1 MEQQLTRIAVKIGSN
16 VLTRRDG
23 TLDVTRM
30 SALVDQ
36 VAELHK
42 AGVEIILVSSGAVA
56 SGRSEIHPAKKLDS
70 VDQRQLFSAVGQA
83 KLINRY
89 YELFREHGIPVGQV
103 LTMKENFATRRHYLN
118 QKNCMTVM
126 LENGVIP
133 IVNENDTISVS
144 ELMFTDNDELS
155 GLIAS
160 MMDAQALIILSNIDG
175 IYNGSPADPASEV
188 IRKIEHGKDLS
199 SYIQTSKSSFG
210 RGGMLT
216 KTNIARKVADE
227 GITVIIA
234 NGKRDNI
241 LVDLLHQELPALFP
255 DVQSSALDSQL
266 TYTRFIPAPQPVSS
280 VKKWIAHSEGFAKGE
295 LHIDDCATKVLA
307 SDKAVSIL
315 PIGITDVRGEFEKDD
330 IVRIIDFEGNPI
342 GVGKANC
349 SSEQARE
356 AMGKH
361 GKKPVVHY
369 DYLYIE

>member
-1 MEQQLTRIAVKIGSN
+1 MEQQLTKIAVKIGSN

-160 MMDAQALIILSNIDG
+160 MMDAQVLIILSNIDG

-241 LVDLLHQELPALFP
+241 LVDLLHQELPSLFP

-266 TYTRFIPAPQPVSS
+266 TYTHFIPAPQPVSS

>member
-1 MEQQLTRIAVKIGSN
+1 MEQQFSRIAVKVGSN

-23 TLDVTRM
+23 ALDVTRM

-36 VAELHK
+36 IAELHK
-42 AGVEIILVSSGAVA
+42 TGVEIILVSSGAVA
-56 SGRSEIHPAKKLDS
+56 SGRSEVHSAKKLDS

-89 YELFREHGIPVGQV
+89 YELFREHGIAVGQV

-175 IYNGSPADPASEV
+175 IYNGSPADPTSEV
-188 IRKIEHGKDLS
+188 IREIGQGKDLS

-241 LVDLLHQELPALFP
+241 LVDLIQHPESTLC
-255 DVQSSALDSQL
+255 
-266 TYTRFIPAPQPVSS
+266 TRFIPSAEPVSS
-280 VKKWIAHSEGFAKGE
+280 IKKWIAHSEGFAKGE
-295 LHIDDCATKVLA
+295 LHINYCATELLF

-315 PIGITDVRGEFEKDD
+315 PVGITDVIGEFEKDD
-330 IVRIIDFEGNPI
+330 IVRIVDFGGKPI

-349 SSEQARE
+349 DSTQARE

-361 GKKPVVHY
+361 GKK
-369 DYLYIE
+369 

>member
-1 MEQQLTRIAVKIGSN
+1 MKQEFTRIAVKVGSN

-36 VAELHK
+36 IAELHK
-42 AGVEIILVSSGAVA
+42 SGVEIILISSGAVA
-56 SGRSEIHPAKKLDS
+56 SGRSEVHPQKKLDS

-89 YELFREHGIPVGQV
+89 YELFREHNIPVGQV
-103 LTMKENFATRRHYLN
+103 LTTKESFGTRRHYLN

-126 LENGVIP
+126 LENNVIP

-160 MMDAQALIILSNIDG
+160 MMGAQALIILSNIDG
-175 IYNGSPADPASEV
+175 IYNGSPADPTSEV
-188 IRKIEHGKDLS
+188 IREIGQGKDLS

-241 LVDLLHQELPALFP
+241 LVDLIQHPESTLC
-255 DVQSSALDSQL
+255 
-266 TYTRFIPAPQPVSS
+266 TRFIPSAEPVSS

-295 LHIDDCATKVLA
+295 LHINYCATELLF

-315 PIGITDVRGEFEKDD
+315 PVGITDVIGEFEKDD
-330 IVRIIDFEGNPI
+330 IVRIVDFGGKPI

-349 SSEQARE
+349 DSTQARE

>member
-1 MEQQLTRIAVKIGSN
+1 MVQQFSRIAVKVGSN

-36 VAELHK
+36 IAELHK
-42 AGVEIILVSSGAVA
+42 TGVEIILVSSGAVA
-56 SGRSEIHPAKKLDS
+56 SGRSEVHSAKKLDS

-89 YELFREHGIPVGQV
+89 YELFREHGIAVGQV

-160 MMDAQALIILSNIDG
+160 MMGAQALIILSNIDG
-175 IYNGSPADPASEV
+175 IYNGSPADPTSEV
-188 IRKIEHGKDLS
+188 IREIGQGKDLS

-241 LVDLLHQELPALFP
+241 LVDLIQHPESTLC
-255 DVQSSALDSQL
+255 
-266 TYTRFIPAPQPVSS
+266 TRFIPSAEPVSS

-295 LHIDDCATKVLA
+295 LHINYCATELLF

-315 PIGITDVRGEFEKDD
+315 PVGITDVIGEFEKDD
-330 IVRIIDFEGNPI
+330 IVRIVDFGGKPI

-349 SSEQARE
+349 DSTQARE

-369 DYLYIE
+369 D

>member
-1 MEQQLTRIAVKIGSN
+1 MVQQFSRIAVKVGSN

-36 VAELHK
+36 IAELHK
-42 AGVEIILVSSGAVA
+42 TGVEIILVSSGAVA
-56 SGRSEIHPAKKLDS
+56 SGRSEVHSAKKLDS

-89 YELFREHGIPVGQV
+89 YELFREHGIAVGQV

-160 MMDAQALIILSNIDG
+160 MMGAQALIILSNIDG
-175 IYNGSPADPASEV
+175 IYNGSPADPTSEV
-188 IRKIEHGKDLS
+188 IREIGQGKDLS

-241 LVDLLHQELPALFP
+241 LVDLIQHPESTLC
-255 DVQSSALDSQL
+255 
-266 TYTRFIPAPQPVSS
+266 TRFIPSAEPVSS

-295 LHIDDCATKVLA
+295 LHINYCATELLF

-315 PIGITDVRGEFEKDD
+315 PVGITDVIGEFEKDD
-330 IVRIIDFEGNPI
+330 IVRIVDFGGKPI

-349 SSEQARE
+349 DSTQARE

>member
-1 MEQQLTRIAVKIGSN
+1 
-16 VLTRRDG
+16 
-23 TLDVTRM
+23 
-30 SALVDQ
+30 
-36 VAELHK
+36 
-42 AGVEIILVSSGAVA
+42 
-56 SGRSEIHPAKKLDS
+56 
-70 VDQRQLFSAVGQA
+70 
-83 KLINRY
+83 
-89 YELFREHGIPVGQV
+89 
-103 LTMKENFATRRHYLN
+103 
-118 QKNCMTVM
+118 M

-175 IYNGSPADPASEV
+175 IYNGSPSDPASTV
-188 IRKIEHGKDLS
+188 IREIEHGKDLS
-199 SYIQTSKSSFG
+199 NYIQATKSSFG

-241 LVDLLHQELPALFP
+241 LVDLLQQP
-255 DVQSSALDSQL
+255 DDTVC
-266 TYTRFIPAPQPVSS
+266 TRFIPSTEAVSS

-295 LHIDDCATKVLA
+295 IHINECATDIL
-307 SDKAVSIL
+307 SSEKAASIL
-315 PIGITDVRGEFEKDD
+315 PVGITHIEGEFEKDD
-330 IVRIIDFEGNPI
+330 IVRIMDFLGNQV

-349 SSEQARE
+349 DSAQARE

>member
-160 MMDAQALIILSNIDG
+160 MMDAQVLIILSNIDG
-175 IYNGSPADPASEV
+175 IYNDSPADPASEV

-241 LVDLLHQELPALFP
+241 LVDLLHQELPSLFP

-266 TYTRFIPAPQPVSS
+266 TYTHFIPAPQPVSS

>member
-1 MEQQLTRIAVKIGSN
+1 MEQQFSRIAVKVGSN

-23 TLDVTRM
+23 ALDVTRM

-36 VAELHK
+36 IAELHK
-42 AGVEIILVSSGAVA
+42 TGVEIILVSSGAVA
-56 SGRSEIHPAKKLDS
+56 SGRSEVHSAKKLDS

-89 YELFREHGIPVGQV
+89 YELFREHGIAVGQV

-175 IYNGSPADPASEV
+175 IYNGSPADPTSEV
-188 IRKIEHGKDLS
+188 IREIGQGKDLS

-241 LVDLLHQELPALFP
+241 LVDLIQHPESTLC
-255 DVQSSALDSQL
+255 
-266 TYTRFIPAPQPVSS
+266 TRFIPSAEPVSS
-280 VKKWIAHSEGFAKGE
+280 IKKWIAHSEGFAKGE
-295 LHIDDCATKVLA
+295 LHINYCATELLF

-315 PIGITDVRGEFEKDD
+315 PVGIIDVIGEFEKDD
-330 IVRIIDFEGNPI
+330 I
-342 GVGKANC
+342 C
-349 SSEQARE
+349 L
-356 AMGKH
+356 
-361 GKKPVVHY
+361 
-369 DYLYIE
+369 LYTSPSPRDA

>member
-160 MMDAQALIILSNIDG
+160 MMDAQVLIILSNIDG

-227 GITVIIA
+227 GIIVIIA

-241 LVDLLHQELPALFP
+241 LVDLLHQELPALFH
-255 DVQSSALDSQL
+255 DVQSSAFDSQL

>member
-160 MMDAQALIILSNIDG
+160 MMDAQVLIILSNIDG

-188 IRKIEHGKDLS
+188 IREIEHGKDLS

-241 LVDLLHQELPALFP
+241 LVDLLHQELPALSP

>member
-36 VAELHK
+36 IAGLHK

-56 SGRSEIHPAKKLDS
+56 SGRSEIHPTKKLDS

-103 LTMKENFATRRHYLN
+103 LTMKENFGTRRHYLN

-160 MMDAQALIILSNIDG
+160 MMDVQALIILSNIDG

-188 IRKIEHGKDLS
+188 IREIEHGKDLS

-241 LVDLLHQELPALFP
+241 LTDILRNEELRMKNEELK
-255 DVQSSALDSQL
+255 
-266 TYTRFIPAPQPVSS
+266 YTRFIPSPEPVSS

-295 LHIDDCATKVLA
+295 LHINECATKILA

-315 PIGITDVRGEFEKDD
+315 PIGITDVRGGFEKDD
-330 IVRIIDFEGNPI
+330 IVRIIDHTGNAV

-349 SSEQARE
+349 NSNKRVKPWGNMARN
-356 AMGKH
+356 
-361 GKKPVVHY
+361 P
-369 DYLYIE
+369 

>member
-1 MEQQLTRIAVKIGSN
+1 MEQEFTRIAVKVGSN
-16 VLTRRDG
+16 VLARRDG

-36 VAELHK
+36 IAELDK
-42 AGVEIILVSSGAVA
+42 SGVEIILISSGAVA
-56 SGRSEIHPAKKLDS
+56 SGRSEIHPQKKLDS

-103 LTMKENFATRRHYLN
+103 LTTKENFSTRRHYLN

-126 LENGVIP
+126 LE
-133 IVNENDTISVS
+133 NENDTISVS

-175 IYNGSPADPASEV
+175 IYNGSPADPESSV
-188 IRKIEHGKDLS
+188 IREIEHGKDLS
-199 SYIQTSKSSFG
+199 SYIQASKSSFG

-241 LVDLLHQELPALFP
+241 LVDLLQHPEE
-255 DVQSSALDSQL
+255 
-266 TYTRFIPAPQPVSS
+266 TICTRFIPSNEPVSS

-295 LHIDDCATKVLA
+295 IHINECATDILN
-307 SDKAVSIL
+307 SEKAASIL
-315 PIGITDVRGEFEKDD
+315 PIGITHIEGEFEKDE
-330 IVRIIDFEGNPI
+330 IVRIMDFQGNQV

-349 SSEQARE
+349 DSKQARE

>member
-1 MEQQLTRIAVKIGSN
+1 MEIDFNRIAVKVGSN

-36 VAELHK
+36 IAELHK
-42 AGVEIILVSSGAVA
+42 AGIEIILVSSGAVA
-56 SGRSEIHPAKKLDS
+56 SGRSEVHPTKKLDS

-103 LTMKENFATRRHYLN
+103 LTMKENFSTRRHYLN

-160 MMDAQALIILSNIDG
+160 MMDA
-175 IYNGSPADPASEV
+175 DPNSQV
-188 IRKIEHGKDLS
+188 IREIEQSKDLS

-241 LVDLLHQELPALFP
+241 LVKIMNNEELN
-255 DVQSSALDSQL
+255 
-266 TYTRFIPAPQPVSS
+266 YTRFIPSPEPVSS
-280 VKKWIAHSEGFAKGE
+280 IKKWIAHSEGFAKGE
-295 LHIDDCATKVLA
+295 LHINHCATELLF

-315 PIGITDVRGEFEKDD
+315 PVGITDVIGEFEKDD
-330 IVRIIDFEGNPI
+330 IVRIIDFGGKPI

-349 SSEQARE
+349 DSSQARE
-356 AMGKH
+356 TMGKH

>member
-1 MEQQLTRIAVKIGSN
+1 
-16 VLTRRDG
+16 
-23 TLDVTRM
+23 
-30 SALVDQ
+30 
-36 VAELHK
+36 
-42 AGVEIILVSSGAVA
+42 
-56 SGRSEIHPAKKLDS
+56 
-70 VDQRQLFSAVGQA
+70 
-83 KLINRY
+83 
-89 YELFREHGIPVGQV
+89 
-103 LTMKENFATRRHYLN
+103 
-118 QKNCMTVM
+118 MTVI
-126 LENGVIP
+126 LENGLSP
-133 IVNENDTISVS
+133 IVNENDTISVR
-144 ELMFTDNDELS
+144 ELMFTDNDDLS

-160 MMDAQALIILSNIDG
+160 MMDVQALIILSNIDG

-188 IRKIEHGKDLS
+188 IREIEHGKDLS

-241 LVDLLHQELPALFP
+241 LTDILRNEELRMKNEELK
-255 DVQSSALDSQL
+255 
-266 TYTRFIPAPQPVSS
+266 YTRFIPSPEPVSS

-295 LHIDDCATKVLA
+295 LHINECATKILA

-315 PIGITDVRGEFEKDD
+315 PIGITDVRGGFEKDD
-330 IVRIIDFEGNPI
+330 IVRIIDHTGNAV

-349 SSEQARE
+349 NSEQARE

>member
-1 MEQQLTRIAVKIGSN
+1 MEIDFNRIAVKIGSN

-36 VAELHK
+36 IAELHK
-42 AGVEIILVSSGAVA
+42 AGIEIILVSSGAVA
-56 SGRSEIHPAKKLDS
+56 SGRSEVHPTKKLDS

-103 LTMKENFATRRHYLN
+103 LTMKENFSTRRHYLN

-175 IYNGSPADPASEV
+175 IYNGSPADPNSQV
-188 IRKIEHGKDLS
+188 IREIEQGKDLS

-241 LVDLLHQELPALFP
+241 LVKIMNNEELN
-255 DVQSSALDSQL
+255 
-266 TYTRFIPAPQPVSS
+266 YTRFIPSPEPVSS
-280 VKKWIAHSEGFAKGE
+280 IKKWIAHSEGFAKGE
-295 LHIDDCATKVLA
+295 LHLNDLA
-307 SDKAVSIL
+307 VKTVKGKKAVSIL
-315 PIGITDVRGEFEKDD
+315 PVGVTAIEGEFEKDD
-330 IVRIIDFEGNPI
+330 IVKIMDARGRQI
-342 GVGKANC
+342 GVGRIGVD
-349 SSEQARE
+349 SVEARE
-356 AMGKH
+356 MLGMH
-361 GKKPVVHY
+361 GQRPLVHY
-369 DYLYIE
+369 DYLYLD

>member
-1 MEQQLTRIAVKIGSN
+1 MEQQFLRIAVKVGSN

-36 VAELHK
+36 IAELHK
-42 AGVEIILVSSGAVA
+42 TGVEIILVSSGAVA
-56 SGRSEIHPAKKLDS
+56 SGRSEVHSAKKLDS

-89 YELFREHGIPVGQV
+89 YELFREHGIAVGQV

-160 MMDAQALIILSNIDG
+160 MMDAQSLIILSNIDG
-175 IYNGSPADPASEV
+175 IYNGSPADPTSEV
-188 IRKIEHGKDLS
+188 IREIGQGKDLS
-199 SYIQTSKSSFG
+199 SYIQTSRSSFG

-241 LVDLLHQELPALFP
+241 LVDLIQHPESTLC
-255 DVQSSALDSQL
+255 
-266 TYTRFIPAPQPVSS
+266 TRFIPSAEPVSS
-280 VKKWIAHSEGFAKGE
+280 VKKWIAQSEGFAKGE
-295 LHIDDCATKVLA
+295 LHINYCATELLF

-315 PIGITDVRGEFEKDD
+315 PVGITDVIGEFEKDD
-330 IVRIIDFEGNPI
+330 IVRIVDFGGKPI

-349 SSEQARE
+349 DSTQARE

>member
-160 MMDAQALIILSNIDG
+160 MMDAQVLIILSNIGG

-241 LVDLLHQELPALFP
+241 LVDLLHQELPSLFP

>member
-1 MEQQLTRIAVKIGSN
+1 MEQQFSRIAVKVGSN

-23 TLDVTRM
+23 ALDVTRM

-36 VAELHK
+36 IAELHK
-42 AGVEIILVSSGAVA
+42 TGVEIILVSSGAVA
-56 SGRSEIHPAKKLDS
+56 SGRSEVHSAKKLDS

-89 YELFREHGIPVGQV
+89 YELFREHGIAVGQV

-175 IYNGSPADPASEV
+175 IYNGSPADPTSEV
-188 IRKIEHGKDLS
+188 IRKIGQGKDLS

-241 LVDLLHQELPALFP
+241 LVDLIQHPESTLC
-255 DVQSSALDSQL
+255 
-266 TYTRFIPAPQPVSS
+266 TRFIPSAEPVSS
-280 VKKWIAHSEGFAKGE
+280 IKKWIAHSEGFAKGE
-295 LHIDDCATKVLA
+295 LHINYCATELLF

-315 PIGITDVRGEFEKDD
+315 PVGITDVIGEFEKDD
-330 IVRIIDFEGNPI
+330 IVRIVDFGGKPI

-349 SSEQARE
+349 DSTQARE

>member
-160 MMDAQALIILSNIDG
+160 MMDAQVLIILSNIDG

-241 LVDLLHQELPALFP
+241 LVDLLHQELPSLFH

-266 TYTRFIPAPQPVSS
+266 TYTHFIPAPQPVSS